1 MLSGFV
7 FGLSFLVLFFG
18 YGLMLYLA
26 SVFVKSNN
34 LDITNAF
41 SALFLIIFA
50 AMMAGNNAKNIPDLG
65 RLKVAAAKLFELID
79 LKD

>member
-1 MLSGFV
+1 MPLKIRLYVTSKKKLLSGFV

-26 SVFVKSNN
+26 SVFVRSNN
-34 LDITNAF
+34 LGITNAF

-50 AMMAGNNAKNIPDLG
+50 AMMAGNNAKTS
-65 RLKVAAAKLFELID
+65 LIWAD
-79 LKD
+79 